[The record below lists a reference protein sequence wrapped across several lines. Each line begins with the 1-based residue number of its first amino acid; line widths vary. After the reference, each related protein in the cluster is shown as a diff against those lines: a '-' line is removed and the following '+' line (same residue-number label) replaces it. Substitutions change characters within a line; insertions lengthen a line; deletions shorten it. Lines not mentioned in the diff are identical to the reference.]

1 MDINTSELDH
11 ITDKLAGALMD
22 IGKRLGELIRYG
34 RQV

>member
-22 IGKRLGELIRYG
+22 IGKQLGDTMRYG
-34 RQV
+34 R